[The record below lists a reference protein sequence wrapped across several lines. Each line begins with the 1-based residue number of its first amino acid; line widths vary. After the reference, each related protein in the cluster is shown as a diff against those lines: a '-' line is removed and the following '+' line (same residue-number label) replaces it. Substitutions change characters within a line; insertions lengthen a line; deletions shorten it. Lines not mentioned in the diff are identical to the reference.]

1 MRNTLLKIL
10 CSLLILACA
19 NESDKDYIGI
29 HTVKV
34 DDKAETMKM
43 SSIIDTVKV
52 IPLDNREIVGSV
64 DEIVWA
70 ADRIIVLDSKRT
82 KKIFIYSLEGQLIN
96 SIESGSGEPGK
107 FVWPYAPT
115 LSLDKDSFYVVSD
128 RTKRLLHYDLDG
140 VLLDDFDI
148 SHLGQ
153 VNDMVVT
160 KRGLAFST
168 KPDSQVATNI
178 IFTDANLQITREIR
192 ASDFYDQ
199 LPFVSGI
206 ATNSFY
212 PGEEVGHF
220 YYQEIMSNMIFEVKD
235 EKVISLI
242 EIDLPDAYEVDY
254 AKVGR
259 SIPEVVQ
266 YAKENGLVK
275 LNDNHVY
282 FGSNYMIDL
291 SNSGRGAL
299 GLLDLENYQM
309 KFISNLNNDLS
320 ILIDVNA
327 VWGAYNNEK
336 GKLVTVLEAP
346 IMTRLLQSVDY
357 SQSAYASI
365 FDQLSIKDDDNP
377 TIFVYELKEDFTWP
391 FE

>member
-1 MRNTLLKIL
+1 MRNIL
-10 CSLLILACA
+10 FLIISSFLIFACA
-19 NESDKDYIGI
+19 NVTDKDDIGI
-29 HTVKV
+29 YTVRV
-34 DDKAETMKM
+34 DDKAETLKM

-64 DEIVWA
+64 DEIIWA
-70 ADRIIVLDSKRT
+70 PDRIIILDSKRT
-82 KKIFIYSLEGQLIN
+82 KKIFIYSQEGQLIT
-96 SIESGSGEPGK
+96 SIESGSGEPEK

-115 LSLDKDSFYVVSD
+115 LSLDKESFYVVSD

-140 VLLDDFDI
+140 VLLEDFDI

-153 VNDMVVT
+153 VNDMIVT
-160 KRGLAFST
+160 KKGFAFST
-168 KPDSQVATNI
+168 KPDSQVASNI
-178 IFTDANLQITREIR
+178 IFTDFKLQISGEIR
-192 ASDFYDQ
+192 ASEFYEQ

-212 PGEEVGHF
+212 QGEEVGHF
-220 YYQEIMSNMIFEVKD
+220 YYQEIMTNMILEVKD
-235 EKVISLI
+235 EKVIRVI
-242 EIDLPDAYEVDY
+242 EIDLPDSYEVDY

-266 YAKENGLVK
+266 YARENGLVK
-275 LNDNHVY
+275 LNENHIY
-282 FGSNYMIDL
+282 FGAKFLIDL

-299 GLLDLENYQM
+299 GFLDLENYQM
-309 KFISNLNNDLS
+309 KFISNLKNDLS

-336 GKLVTVLEAP
+336 EKLVTVLEAP

-365 FDQLSIKDDDNP
+365 FDSLSVKDDDNP
-377 TIFVYELKEDFTWP
+377 TIFVYELKKDFAWH
-391 FE
+391 FD